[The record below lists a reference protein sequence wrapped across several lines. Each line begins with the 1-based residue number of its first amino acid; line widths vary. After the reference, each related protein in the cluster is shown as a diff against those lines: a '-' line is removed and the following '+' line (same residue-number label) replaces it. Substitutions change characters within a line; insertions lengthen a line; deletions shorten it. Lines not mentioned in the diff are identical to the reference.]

1 MSTGKRSKDD
11 GKTKMYKV
19 VKEDTKKKKTKP
31 KTKEDYVKES
41 EVNKKNKKGKKKGKH
56 PKLKKA
62 LIIIFI
68 PTGFP
73 FTGICR

>member
-19 VKEDTKKKKTKP
+19 VKEDTKRKNTKTKP

-41 EVNKKNKKGKKKGKH
+41 E
-56 PKLKKA
+56 
-62 LIIIFI
+62 
-68 PTGFP
+68 
-73 FTGICR
+73 

>member
-19 VKEDTKKKKTKP
+19 VKEDTKRKKTKTKP

-41 EVNKKNKKGKKKGKH
+41 EVNKNLNFKIRIGGNVY
-56 PKLKKA
+56 A
-62 LIIIFI
+62 
-68 PTGFP
+68 
-73 FTGICR
+73 RQY

>member
-31 KTKEDYVKES
+31 KTKEDYVQ
-41 EVNKKNKKGKKKGKH
+41 
-56 PKLKKA
+56 
-62 LIIIFI
+62 
-68 PTGFP
+68 
-73 FTGICR
+73 